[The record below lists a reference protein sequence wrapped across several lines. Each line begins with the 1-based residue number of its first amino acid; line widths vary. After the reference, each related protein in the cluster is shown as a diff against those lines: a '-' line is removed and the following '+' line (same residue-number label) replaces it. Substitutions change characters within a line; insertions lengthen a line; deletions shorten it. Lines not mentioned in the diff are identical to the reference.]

1 VWPESNP
8 GVRGELL
15 RAIDVASQPRLV
27 NQDLWRR
34 EIRKQHV
41 AKMTETVTPREA

>member
-1 VWPESNP
+1 
-8 GVRGELL
+8 L
-15 RAIDVASQPRLV
+15 RAIDVASHSRLV

-41 AKMTETVTPREA
+41 AN